1 MLEVLNLR
9 NPSGRILAVLAVS
22 CCLFWS
28 FLPEIRALVL
38 VWHSNPNYSHGFVVL
53 PIALVIAWRARKA
66 GPPVEE
72 RPEYFWGLAV
82 VVGAIVLREIADARG
97 MRWLETATFLP
108 IVVGV
113 VLGFGGRAMLRRTW
127 PAIAFLIFMLPLP
140 ERVNNLLSHPLQ
152 NVATL
157 GCAAFLRLCGLWA
170 LVEGNDLIVGTEHLE
185 VATVCNGLSML
196 LSLAATVTA
205 TTLFLPLETWKRV
218 ALLASV
224 IPIALAC
231 NILRIAATAWCY
243 QRFGAAI
250 GARYAHDAAGWL
262 MMPSAIVLVGL
273 ELTVLD
279 WLVRKEPIEEV
290 TANHMMGAKSKTAG
304 ANH

>member
-1 MLEVLNLR
+1 MLEAQ
-9 NPSGRILAVLAVS
+9 NPKNWRSRMLTVLAVF

-28 FLPEIRALVL
+28 FLPEIRSLVL
-38 VWHSNPNYSHGFVVL
+38 VWQSNPNYSHGFVVI
-53 PIALVIAWRARKA
+53 PIALVIAWRARKT
-66 GPPVEE
+66 GPLVEG
-72 RPEYFWGLAV
+72 RPEYIWGLSV
-82 VVGAIVLREIADARG
+82 VVGALLLREIAEARG
-97 MRWLETATFLP
+97 MRWLETATLLP
-108 IVVGV
+108 IVAGV

-127 PAIAFLIFMLPLP
+127 PAISFLIFMLPLP
-140 ERVNNLLSHPLQ
+140 DRVNNLLSQPLQ

-218 ALLASV
+218 ALLTSV

-243 QRFGAAI
+243 QRFGAAV

-273 ELTVLD
+273 ELTLLD
-279 WLVRKEPIEEV
+279 WIVQKGPIEEEATQRV
-290 TANHMMGAKSKTAG
+290 MGSRSMA
-304 ANH
+304 